1 MPTTTPRT
9 IYNRAAGICRQVNA
23 LAREPAEWDPND
35 LHLLTCIEAAV
46 ASARER
52 VIYGLRD
59 HGSTDKEIGEAMGVT
74 QQAVSKRWPGGGR
87 YVGAAGRYRS
97 TASVQHDDS

>member
-1 MPTTTPRT
+1 MSTTTPRT
-9 IYNRAAGICRQVNA
+9 IYNRSAGVCRQINA
-23 LAREPAEWDPND
+23 LARDPAEWDPND

-46 ASARER
+46 ATARER
-52 VIYGLRD
+52 IIYGLRD
-59 HGSTDKEIGEAMGVT
+59 HGATDKQIGEAMGVT

-97 TASVQHDDS
+97 AMRDNTDDG